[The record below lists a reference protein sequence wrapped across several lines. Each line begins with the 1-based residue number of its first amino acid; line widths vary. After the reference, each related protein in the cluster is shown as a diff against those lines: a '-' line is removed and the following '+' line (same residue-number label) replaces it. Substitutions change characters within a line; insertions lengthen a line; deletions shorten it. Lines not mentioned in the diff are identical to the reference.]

1 MKLPKIK
8 ILLENDKFL
17 RKVSEE
23 VTFPL
28 SDKDQQLINDLLVYL
43 KMSQIEKYSKKYNLR
58 AGMGMAFVQV
68 GVLKRIFV
76 IAYEEDDGSFTNY
89 TIINPKIVTESREL
103 IYVEEGE
110 GCLSIE
116 RETNG
121 IVPRHARISLEYND
135 IEGNLQKI
143 RVREEIAIAFQHEID
158 HLNGILFVDKVD
170 KKKPFN
176 NIEKM
181 RGI

>member
-28 SDKDQQLINDLLVYL
+28 SDKDLQLIEDLLVYL

-68 GVLKRIFV
+68 GFLKRIFV
-76 IAYEEDDGSFTNY
+76 ISYEEEDGSFTDY
-89 TIINPKIVTESREL
+89 TIINPKIITESREL
-103 IYVEEGE
+103 VYVEEGE
-110 GCLSIE
+110 GCLSIA

-121 IVPRHARISLEYND
+121 IVPRHARINIEYND
-135 IEGNLQKI
+135 IHGNLQTI
-143 RVREEIAIAFQHEID
+143 RVREEMAVAFQHEID

-170 KKKPFN
+170 KSNPFKN
-176 NIEKM
+176 MDKM